1 MLNQKIS
8 VLPRKYA
15 LSEND
20 ILPIVDTQFGPANY
34 VNKKTTVGDLMAL
47 AEVIVNNQV
56 SALSPVVSV
65 NGESGV
71 VVLSIN
77 QLDNVGIVVPSNNQF
92 LVYNEAQD
100 DWVNKHITDVD
111 FVLDCGNF

>member
-20 ILPIVDTQFGPANY
+20 ILPIVDSQFGPSNY
-34 VNKKTTVGDLMAL
+34 VNKKTTVGDLMDL
-47 AEVIVNNQV
+47 ARTVVNTQV
-56 SALSPVVSV
+56 SALSPVSSV

-77 QLDNVGIVVPSNNQF
+77 QLDNVGIAVPASNQF
-92 LVYNEAQD
+92 LVYDGAEN
-100 DWVNKHITDVD
+100 DWVNKDINNVD
-111 FVLDCGNF
+111 FVLDCGSF